1 MLQDQH
7 RKVAVTNTPLV
18 AIVDDDE
25 TVCEAIKEF
34 IETAGLSARAFA
46 SAEAF
51 LDSDFVDRV
60 SCLVADVQMPG
71 LDGLQLHRKLVDA
84 GHNIPVIF
92 ITAFPNDAVR
102 TRALQAGAICLLK
115 KPFDPAVLLEGIR
128 SAVEGSER
136 RPEP

>member
-1 MLQDQH
+1 M
-7 RKVAVTNTPLV
+7 TNTPLV

-25 TVCEAIKEF
+25 TIGEAIREF
-34 IETAGLSARAFA
+34 IETAGLSACAFA

-51 LDSDFVDRV
+51 LDCDFVDRV

-71 LDGLQLHRKLVDA
+71 LDGLQLHRKLIDA

-102 TRALQAGAICLLK
+102 TRALQAGAISFLK
-115 KPFDPAVLLEGIR
+115 KAF
-128 SAVEGSER
+128 
-136 RPEP
+136 